1 MPLESFTRHSLS
13 FFSGVTD
20 GSTEQHGSDSET
32 EEKEQPEGVGV
43 EGAHR
48 RSGLVFT
55 IIISLQWN

>member
-20 GSTEQHGSDSET
+20 GLSLKDGATTET